1 MTKRVLGIGL
11 ILCLFIPLAE
21 VPAQALQIQYGFET
35 YAGSGFSAATKAIVE
50 AAIAASN
57 LYVTLSDATA
67 GKATFKFLNT
77 NSQFSITGIYIDV
90 GANRLF
96 SGWTTQT
103 GSGLGTVTT
112 KAPGVTFPSTVPL
125 TPAFTTDYSLTI
137 SGNGIDKSG
146 EYVSA
151 LLTYKSHTPAYT
163 LDNVVAQ
170 LVSGDLRIGVKLTMA
185 SGGASGTL
193 LLDPPVPNPP
203 GSPVPEPGTLLLVG
217 SGLVGL
223 AGLGRKKLR
232 LEYSLTP

>member
-11 ILCLFIPLAE
+11 ILSLFIPLAAI
-21 VPAQALQIQYGFET
+21 PAQALQIQYGFET
-35 YAGSGFSAATKAIVE
+35 YAGSGFSAANKAIVE
-50 AAIAASN
+50 AAITAGN

-90 GANRLF
+90 GANSLF

-112 KAPGVTFPSTVPL
+112 KSPGVTFPSTVTL

-151 LLTYKSHTPAYT
+151 LLTYKNSTYT
-163 LDNVVAQ
+163 LDKVIAQ
-170 LVSGDLRIGVKLTMA
+170 LVSGDLRIGIKLTMA
-185 SGGASGTL
+185 TGGATGTL
-193 LLDPPVPNPP
+193 LLDPPSPAPP
-203 GSPVPEPGTLLLVG
+203 ASPVPEPGTLLLLG
-217 SGLVGL
+217 SGMVGLVGL
-223 AGLGRKKLR
+223 GRTKLR
-232 LEYSLTP
+232 RE